1 MGYYLHLAKQYMW
14 HNKARTM
21 YSVLGIALTY
31 ILSFSILTVGYSIW
45 DYIFYSVYASDPY
58 ELYSW
63 DDAFSDD
70 MIDKVIKLEK
80 DPDVEALCIYTYS
93 SDGRRLVLSS
103 QLKKGENYELKVKL
117 KTMKNLRAQAGSL
130 NEKYGLSLEVYKYI
144 EKYLREDESVQTAL
158 LNFLLT
164 VAATAFGL
172 FSVVILR
179 NTMMIAVTERSR
191 DFGLFRCVGMSD
203 SQNTFLL
210 LTEGIL
216 MSLIASLLGMGLG
229 FELLKLSEPWLISML
244 KLESFFAFH
253 FYPKAAIYTTVICMG
268 VTLFSLIE
276 PARLSAQVSPLEA
289 LHGVLA
295 KELTVGKAIKL
306 LAGKITGKKTKKK
319 EKPSIVERLFGV
331 PGFYAKRNTLRGRGS
346 GKAVFIAV
354 FITVALMLTV
364 LSFLD
369 SYKASIKKSMGD
381 KASEYCEVIEL
392 SGGVDCPVYDDEK
405 MESLSN
411 ALLKG
416 DSVTDVFPVISN
428 DHYSSI
434 SSMAGSPYF
443 YSDKMKELSHGGKGN
458 VAWILELGCN
468 KENMEKERPY
478 LMEGDID
485 YEKMIEENG
494 VLLCDITTSDE
505 SGRRRTDLHA
515 GDTIDILSV
524 DGALKARDIFNDA
537 IARASE
543 QLGMPAWDEMDQGK
557 KSLVYFENGEKQVRI
572 PDENEKGIKTLMGFH
587 RSYAEKNED
596 YDKLEDAVFEALKEA
611 GYECRHLRPEN
622 NYEISG
628 LLECVRQLLFDE
640 GEVDTIKISGIISQE
655 VFSGKAYENGGI
667 NSMQRSNY
675 MRIIYPVESINRRIE
690 YLAEKTGAIRKKNGY
705 DFTAL
710 FLSDYRFC
718 YRCEVGVKRDMDI
731 LDDKLMLFAQVNGLR
746 YTCRYGRGY
755 YEDVQQLNVIT
766 VAGGTV
772 CTFILIVCLIQVI
785 NTLQAD
791 MRIRKRELW
800 LYDVVGMEPAQKLK
814 MMLIEHGFGVVV
826 SALLGVVISLL
837 LSYIVFQKWII
848 DAAGAEGYVF
858 AWQVGAAILI
868 VFGMF
873 GIIAA
878 VNLLEWKRSMQDGK
892 R

>member
-14 HNKARTM
+14 HNKARTL

-58 ELYSW
+58 ELYSVGN
-63 DDAFSDD
+63 DAFSDD
-70 MIDKVIKLEK
+70 MIDKVLKLEK

-93 SDGRRLVLSS
+93 SDGKRLVLSS

-130 NEKYGLSLEVYKYI
+130 NEKYGLSLEVHKYI
-144 EKYLREDESVQTAL
+144 EKYLREDESVETAL

-191 DFGLFRCVGMSD
+191 DFGLFRCVGMSE

-306 LAGKITGKKTKKK
+306 FAGKITGKKTKKK
-319 EKPSIVERLFGV
+319 EKPSIAERLFGV

-346 GKAVFIAV
+346 SKAVFIAI
-354 FITVALMLTV
+354 FISVALMLTV

-392 SGGVDCPVYDDEK
+392 SGGVVCPVYDDEK

-416 DSVTDVFPVISN
+416 DSVTDVFPVISD
-428 DHYSSI
+428 DHYSGI
-434 SSMAGSPYF
+434 SAMTGSPYF
-443 YSDKMKELSHGGKGN
+443 YSHKMKELSRGGKGD

-515 GDTIDILSV
+515 GD
-524 DGALKARDIFNDA
+524 
-537 IARASE
+537 
-543 QLGMPAWDEMDQGK
+543 
-557 KSLVYFENGEKQVRI
+557 KS
-572 PDENEKGIKTLMGFH
+572 T
-587 RSYAEKNED
+587 
-596 YDKLEDAVFEALKEA
+596 
-611 GYECRHLRPEN
+611 
-622 NYEISG
+622 
-628 LLECVRQLLFDE
+628 
-640 GEVDTIKISGIISQE
+640 
-655 VFSGKAYENGGI
+655 
-667 NSMQRSNY
+667 
-675 MRIIYPVESINRRIE
+675 
-690 YLAEKTGAIRKKNGY
+690 
-705 DFTAL
+705 
-710 FLSDYRFC
+710 
-718 YRCEVGVKRDMDI
+718 
-731 LDDKLMLFAQVNGLR
+731 
-746 YTCRYGRGY
+746 
-755 YEDVQQLNVIT
+755 
-766 VAGGTV
+766 
-772 CTFILIVCLIQVI
+772 
-785 NTLQAD
+785 
-791 MRIRKRELW
+791 
-800 LYDVVGMEPAQKLK
+800 
-814 MMLIEHGFGVVV
+814 
-826 SALLGVVISLL
+826 
-837 LSYIVFQKWII
+837 
-848 DAAGAEGYVF
+848 
-858 AWQVGAAILI
+858 
-868 VFGMF
+868 
-873 GIIAA
+873 
-878 VNLLEWKRSMQDGK
+878 
-892 R
+892 